1 MTRLEALACLVS
13 AALAAGLASGA
24 MHGADHESSD
34 DVRSSLDLAASAL
47 TGPNTPEAVDDA
59 WLIARSGHRP
69 AKVDTSASASASCDD
84 CTADSTSVHI
94 VYLDRPIQTTLDNV
108 SIAWSECT
116 HCRATAVSVQ
126 VIVLRSPQTIIANN
140 RALALNASC
149 TACVTGAAAFQL
161 VVIGDRRDRL
171 SRSAQAELREW
182 VASLAAELRNAAGVA
197 RRAATGAGTS
207 TTSALD
213 QLEAMV
219 DDALGGARTLK
230 SGAEIR
236 TAIEAAAP
244 EATAPEATAPEAVPF
259 PSASA
264 PSPSASFQT
273 PEFPAPDFAPS
284 TAVVPTP

>member
-1 MTRLEALACLVS
+1 
-13 AALAAGLASGA
+13 
-24 MHGADHESSD
+24 MHGADHESSG
-34 DVRSSLDLAASAL
+34 DVRSRLDLAASAL

-59 WLIARSGHRP
+59 WLIARSGRLP
-69 AKVDTSASASASCDD
+69 SKVDTSASASASCDD

-94 VYLDRPIQTTLDNV
+94 VYLDHPIHTTLDNV

-126 VIVLRSPQTIIANN
+126 VIVLRSPQTVIANN

-149 TACVTGAAAFQL
+149 TTCVTGAAAFQL

-171 SRSAQAELREW
+171 SRSAQAELRTW
-182 VASLAAELRNAAGVA
+182 VASLAAELRNAAVVA
-197 RRAATGAGTS
+197 RKAATGAVTS

-244 EATAPEATAPEAVPF
+244 QATAPEATAPEAVPL
-259 PSASA
+259 PSASGPA
-264 PSPSASFQT
+264 PSVSVEI

-284 TAVVPTP
+284 IPVVPTP

>member
-1 MTRLEALACLVS
+1 
-13 AALAAGLASGA
+13 
-24 MHGADHESSD
+24 
-34 DVRSSLDLAASAL
+34 
-47 TGPNTPEAVDDA
+47 
-59 WLIARSGHRP
+59 
-69 AKVDTSASASASCDD
+69 
-84 CTADSTSVHI
+84 
-94 VYLDRPIQTTLDNV
+94 
-108 SIAWSECT
+108 
-116 HCRATAVSVQ
+116 
-126 VIVLRSPQTIIANN
+126 VLRSPQTVIANN

-197 RRAATGAGTS
+197 RRAAADAVTS

-236 TAIEAAAP
+236 TAIEA
-244 EATAPEATAPEAVPF
+244 TAPEVSAPEAVPF